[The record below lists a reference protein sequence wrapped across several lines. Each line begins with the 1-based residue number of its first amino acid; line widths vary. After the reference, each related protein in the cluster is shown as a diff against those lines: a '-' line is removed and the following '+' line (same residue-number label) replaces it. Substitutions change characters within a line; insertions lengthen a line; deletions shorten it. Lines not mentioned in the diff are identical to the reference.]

1 MNSKKIV
8 FLNYI
13 PSPYR
18 VDFFN
23 ELNKFCDLTVI
34 FYYPGMPNT
43 PWQDFEKKR
52 EFKHVFLFEK
62 ASKLRGIIN
71 LLKLLKRHKQD
82 TIVIG
87 GYAMAAEIIAIFFL
101 KFFKIN
107 FILNSDGG
115 FVTHGFFKTILK
127 KRLIQSA
134 TYWLSTGVNTT
145 KTLLYYGAKTSNIFE
160 YHFSSIR
167 KNEVLSDVLNDS
179 TITKLKNEL
188 KLETNIFYIVF
199 VGQLVQRKGV
209 DVLLK
214 SLAFID
220 DKKIEIII
228 IGAGEEENSLKEYL
242 NIQKDSNKVHFLG
255 KLSKDLVLKYLKVS
269 DFFVFPSREDIW
281 GLVLNEAIANGLP
294 IISTSRVGSAY
305 SLISPSKNGFIIDA
319 DNPIILAETINRLV
333 LKDLILM
340 KKNSIAIAQKYTI
353 EQMVQDHLL
362 FFNTLKS
369 NI

>member
-1 MNSKKIV
+1 MSFKNKII

-23 ELNKFCDLTVI
+23 DLNKVCDLTVI
-34 FYYPGMPNT
+34 FYYPEMPNA
-43 PWQDFEKKR
+43 PWQNFNKKL
-52 EFKHVFLFEK
+52 EFKHYFLFDK
-62 ASKLRGIIN
+62 SKILGIIN
-71 LLKLLKRHKQD
+71 LLKLLKKHKND
-82 TIVIG
+82 TIVLG
-87 GYAMAAEIIAIFFL
+87 GYAMTAEIIAIFFL

-115 FVTHGFFKTILK
+115 FITNGFFKTLLK
-127 KRLIQSA
+127 KRLIRSA
-134 TYWLSTGVNTT
+134 SYWLSSGVNTT
-145 KTLLYYGAKTSNIFE
+145 KTLIYYGAKASNIFE

-167 KNEVLSDVLNDS
+167 ESEVLVDILNDH
-179 TITKLKNEL
+179 TIAELKDEL
-188 KLETNIFYIVF
+188 KLEKNVFYLVF
-199 VGQLVQRKGV
+199 VGQLVRRKGV

-214 SLAFID
+214 SLEFVEN
-220 DKKIEIII
+220 KKIEIII
-228 IGAGEEENSLKEYL
+228 IGSGEEEDSLKESL
-242 NIQKDSNKVHFLG
+242 NFQKNSNKVHFLG
-255 KLSKDLVLKYLKVS
+255 KLSKDFVLKYLKVS

-294 IISTSRVGSAY
+294 IISTCRVGSAY